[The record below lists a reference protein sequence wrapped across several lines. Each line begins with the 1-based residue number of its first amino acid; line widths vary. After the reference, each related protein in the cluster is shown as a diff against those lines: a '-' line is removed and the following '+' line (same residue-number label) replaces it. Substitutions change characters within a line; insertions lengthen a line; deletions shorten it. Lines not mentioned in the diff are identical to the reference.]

1 MTVFVVGAFRLDDER
16 FELTGPDGPVAV
28 EPQVFDVLRH
38 LLASGGALVTKEEL
52 LDSVWGDRFVSE
64 SALTSRIKQA
74 RRAIGDDGTAQRVIR
89 TVHGRGYR
97 VVAEVGVIE
106 REAGGPG
113 PLGALDSPPAVAETV
128 AAATA
133 EPTRSAQ
140 PGDWPTPRLLPAE
153 FRPDARRQFVG
164 RSDELVSTLQLVFD
178 PDRDLTATIWILGE
192 PGIG

>member
-106 REAGGPG
+106 RDIEGRG
-113 PLGALDSPPAVAETV
+113 PLDGAPDSPPAVATAVTAV
-128 AAATA
+128 AA
-133 EPTRSAQ
+133 EPTRSAP

-164 RSDELVSTLQLVFD
+164 RSDELVSTLHRPNSTIA
-178 PDRDLTATIWILGE
+178 PDSCAT
-192 PGIG
+192 

>member
-38 LLASGGALVTKEEL
+38 LLASDGALVTKEEL

-97 VVAEVGVIE
+97 VVADVEVI
-106 REAGGPG
+106 GGPG
-113 PLGALDSPPAVAETV
+113 APAPTSVPAASAAEAGAGRAPDTPVKLWPSRTIWLVFGARQPSVGSASWPETGR
-128 AAATA
+128 
-133 EPTRSAQ
+133 TRYGVTTITSSVS
-140 PGDWPTPRLLPAE
+140 
-153 FRPDARRQFVG
+153 ARR
-164 RSDELVSTLQLVFD
+164 
-178 PDRDLTATIWILGE
+178 
-192 PGIG
+192 